1 MTQSEEGST
10 FFTCCKVRAAWAGKA
25 AILVLFEMEDILDSN
40 IERRKTIARLFVRE
54 MKLLLIYSWPDTL
67 TAKRSRQYV
76 VMNVGQLEW
85 DNVQ

>member
-1 MTQSEEGST
+1 MTQSGEGST

-40 IERRKTIARLFVRE
+40 IERRKTIERLFVRE

-67 TAKRSRQYV
+67 TATRSRQYV

>member
-1 MTQSEEGST
+1 MTQSGEGST

-40 IERRKTIARLFVRE
+40 IERGKTIERLSVRE
-54 MKLLLIYSWPDTL
+54 IKLLLIYLAGQPHSEKV
-67 TAKRSRQYV
+67 TAE